1 MARFYHA
8 NHRQWS
14 NIFDQNPVRIPIILR
29 QLRTCK
35 PAIVAG
41 ALSLLANDSYAMKIS
56 RFTAEFGAFVDA
68 INPKGIAGLG
78 PGRGSLAK

>member
-8 NHRQWS
+8 NYAQWS
-14 NIFDQNPVRIPIILR
+14 IYFDRNIGRIPIILNK
-29 QLRTCK
+29 LRTRK
-35 PAIVAG
+35 PATAAG
-41 ALSLLANDSYAMKIS
+41 ALSLLAKESYAMKNS
-56 RFTAEFGAFVDA
+56 RFTAEIGAFVDA